1 MRNMLNAGMAVRAVL
16 LHILASRQLYSA
28 IKCIFKRLPESRT
41 FRDMIMGALPPP
53 PTPLAF
59 PQGTFAIRSHLM
71 AVYWFARIVTSCGTC

>member
-16 LHILASRQLYSA
+16 LHTLASGQLYSA
-28 IKCIFKRLPESRT
+28 IKCIFKRLAESRT

-53 PTPLAF
+53 PTMLTF

-71 AVYWFARIVTSCGTC
+71 AVYWFARISTSCGTC